1 MPLSSAAT
9 STAFTNAT
17 TRNVKGGQVVQ
28 LNLRMNGVSF
38 VPADLFTALETLYGS
53 GKVTATTDAV
63 GQGVFN
69 VQIDP

>member
-53 GKVTATTDAV
+53 GRSRRLRMRWARAFST
-63 GQGVFN
+63 
-69 VQIDP
+69 